1 MFVSTELS
9 LFHFC
14 LTVGG
19 ICVCS
24 GGRGVN
30 YNTVLYSQ
38 RLVYPFGEHLSRP
51 PVLREM
57 PRRARLKLT
66 NEDLSLQSYLRTS
79 NSQVPPSRYQDGG
92 SQGREQS
99 GSLAIHLKL
108 RKQDVAWQRSHLPA
122 TEIFQTHQ
130 KKKKKKILTHITEQ
144 CLSVLM
150 CK

>member
-1 MFVSTELS
+1 MFVSTESSLS
-9 LFHFC
+9 HFR

-24 GGRGVN
+24 GVRGVN

-38 RLVYPFGEHLSRP
+38 RHVYPFGEHLSRP

-57 PRRARLKLT
+57 PRRARLKLI
-66 NEDLSLQSYLRTS
+66 NYDLSLQNYLRTS

-108 RKQDVAWQRSHLPA
+108 RKQAVAWQSSHLPA
-122 TEIFQTHQ
+122 RDISNSP
-130 KKKKKKILTHITEQ
+130 KKKKKILTHITEQ

>member
-1 MFVSTELS
+1 MFVSTESS

-38 RLVYPFGEHLSRP
+38 RHVYPFGEHLSRP

-66 NEDLSLQSYLRTS
+66 NEHLSVQSYLRTS
-79 NSQVPPSRYQDGG
+79 NSHVPPSRCQDGG

-108 RKQDVAWQRSHLPA
+108 RDMSNSP
-122 TEIFQTHQ
+122 
-130 KKKKKKILTHITEQ
+130 KKKKKILTHITEQ